1 LQRRI
6 FPARQR
12 RPEIGVRV
20 ENGHDDDDGSIQ
32 ISNDTPMA
40 LGIASCRRTMTGIQR
55 LLLWLAVTIL
65 PMPAIGDTVAGFTG
79 SQSDV
84 AFSDYS
90 PLSSSAELLH
100 RFLSPLNALRAE
112 KRLAHSAVA
121 LRDQPIDLAQ
131 ERFTVYVPSHS
142 PAEGYGLL
150 VFVPPWEN
158 AMLPRG
164 WAAILERLGVIFVS
178 AANSGNEANILD
190 RREPLALLAAH
201 NIMRRFHVDP
211 ARIYIGGFSGGSRV
225 ALRLALG
232 FPDVFRGAFLNA
244 GSDPIGDAQAPLPP
258 PELFS
263 RFQEM
268 TRIVYVSGQNDAV
281 NVEKDA
287 ASEQSLLEWCV
298 FDWYA
303 ERSPWMGHEVAGPA
317 VLGRALDMLDKHAE
331 PNSTRLNNCRLRIN
345 QELEKAIA
353 QANDLLAA
361 GNADG
366 ARRSLNKIDTR
377 FGALA
382 APRSVDLAARIGGM
396 D

>member
-1 LQRRI
+1 
-6 FPARQR
+6 
-12 RPEIGVRV
+12 
-20 ENGHDDDDGSIQ
+20 
-32 ISNDTPMA
+32 
-40 LGIASCRRTMTGIQR
+40 MTNLQR
-55 LLLWLAVTIL
+55 LLLWLGVIISPL
-65 PMPAIGDTVAGFTG
+65 PAIGDPVTGFAGL
-79 SQSDV
+79 QSDV
-84 AFSDYS
+84 VFSDYS
-90 PLSSSAELLH
+90 ALSGSAELAH
-100 RFLSPLNALRAE
+100 RLLSPLNAVRAGR
-112 KRLAHSAVA
+112 RLAHSAVA

-131 ERFTVYVPSHS
+131 ERFTIYVPSHS

-164 WAAILERLGVIFVS
+164 WAAILDRHGVIFVS
-178 AANSGNEANILD
+178 AANSGNAASILD

-201 NIMRRFHVDP
+201 NVMRRFHVDP
-211 ARIYIGGFSGGSRV
+211 ERTSVGGFSGGSRV

-244 GSDPIGDAQAPLPP
+244 GSDPIGDAETPLPP
-258 PELFS
+258 SELFS

-268 TRIVYVSGQNDAV
+268 TRIVYASGQNDAV

-287 ASEQSLLEWCV
+287 ASEQSLLDWCV

-303 ERSPWMGHEVAGPA
+303 ERSPWTGHEVAGPA
-317 VLGRALDMLDKHAE
+317 ALSRALDMLDKHAK
-331 PNSTRLNNCRLRIN
+331 PNFARWNNCRVRIN
-345 QELEKAIA
+345 QELDKTIV

-361 GNADG
+361 GNLDG
-366 ARRSLNKIDTR
+366 ARRSLNKIDAR
-377 FGALA
+377 YGGLA

>member
-1 LQRRI
+1 MDPFRSPTTPRWRWILPRAD
-6 FPARQR
+6 AR
-12 RPEIGVRV
+12 
-20 ENGHDDDDGSIQ
+20 
-32 ISNDTPMA
+32 TT
-40 LGIASCRRTMTGIQR
+40 LQR
-55 LLLWLAVTIL
+55 LLLWLGVILL
-65 PMPAIGDTVAGFTG
+65 PMSATCDTVAGFTG
-79 SQSDV
+79 LQNDV
-84 AFSDYS
+84 VFSDYS
-90 PLSSSAELLH
+90 PLSSSAELMH
-100 RFLSPLNALRAE
+100 RFLSPLNAVRAGR
-112 KRLAHSAVA
+112 RLAHSAVA

-142 PAEGYGLL
+142 PAEGYGLM

-164 WAAILERLGVIFVS
+164 WAAILDRHGVIFVS

-211 ARIYIGGFSGGSRV
+211 ARIYVGGFSGGSRV

-244 GSDPIGDAQAPLPP
+244 GSDPIGDAQAPLPS

-268 TRIVYVSGQNDAV
+268 TRIVYISGQNDAV

-287 ASEQSLLEWCV
+287 ASVQSLLEWCA
-298 FDWYA
+298 FDWYV
-303 ERSPWMGHEVAGPA
+303 ERSPWAGHEVAGPA
-317 VLGRALDMLDKHAE
+317 VLGRALDMLEKHAK
-331 PNSTRLNNCRLRIN
+331 PDLARLNNCRLRTN
-345 QELEKAIA
+345 QELDKTIV
-353 QANDLLAA
+353 QADDLLTA
-361 GNADG
+361 GDSDG
-366 ARRSLNKIDTR
+366 ARRLLNKIDTR
-377 FGALA
+377 YGGLA
-382 APRSVDLAARIGGM
+382 APRSVDLAARIGM

>member
-1 LQRRI
+1 
-6 FPARQR
+6 
-12 RPEIGVRV
+12 
-20 ENGHDDDDGSIQ
+20 
-32 ISNDTPMA
+32 
-40 LGIASCRRTMTGIQR
+40 MTKSQR
-55 LLLWLAVTIL
+55 LLLWLGVAIS
-65 PMPAIGDTVAGFTG
+65 PMPATCDTLAGFTG
-79 SQSDV
+79 LQSDV
-84 AFSDYS
+84 VFSDYS

-100 RFLSPLNALRAE
+100 RFLSPLNAVRAG
-112 KRLAHSAVA
+112 KRLAHSPVA

-131 ERFTVYVPSHS
+131 ERFTVFVPSHS
-142 PAEGYGLL
+142 PGEGYGLL
-150 VFVPPWEN
+150 VFVPPWET

-164 WAAILERLGVIFVS
+164 WAAILDRNGVIFVS

-201 NIMRRFHVDP
+201 NIMQRFHVDP
-211 ARIYIGGFSGGSRV
+211 ARIYVGGFSGGSRV

-268 TRIVYVSGQNDAV
+268 TRIVYISGQNDAV

-303 ERSPWMGHEVAGPA
+303 ERSPWTGHEVAGPA

-331 PNSTRLNNCRLRIN
+331 PNLKKLNDCRVRIN
-345 QELEKAIA
+345 QELDKAMV
-353 QANDLLAA
+353 QANELAA
-361 GNADG
+361 RSADG

-377 FGALA
+377 YGGLA

>member
-1 LQRRI
+1 
-6 FPARQR
+6 
-12 RPEIGVRV
+12 
-20 ENGHDDDDGSIQ
+20 
-32 ISNDTPMA
+32 
-40 LGIASCRRTMTGIQR
+40 
-55 LLLWLAVTIL
+55 LLWLGVAIS
-65 PMPAIGDTVAGFTG
+65 PMPATCDTVAGFTG
-79 SQSDV
+79 LQNDV
-84 AFSDYS
+84 VFSDYS
-90 PLSSSAELLH
+90 PLSSSTELLH
-100 RFLSPLNALRAE
+100 RFLSPLNAMRAG

-131 ERFTVYVPSHS
+131 ERFAVFVPSHS
-142 PAEGYGLL
+142 PAAGYGLM

-164 WAAILERLGVIFVS
+164 WAAILERHGVIFVS

-190 RREPLALLAAH
+190 RREPLAVLAAH
-201 NIMRRFHVDP
+201 NIMQRVHVDP
-211 ARIYIGGFSGGSRV
+211 ARIYVGGFSGGSRV

-232 FPDVFRGAFLNA
+232 YPDVFRGAFLNA
-244 GSDPIGDAQAPLPP
+244 GSDPIADAQTPLPP
-258 PELFS
+258 PGLFS

-268 TRIVYVSGQNDAV
+268 TRIVYISGQNDAV

-287 ASEQSLLEWCV
+287 ASEQSLREWCV

-331 PNSTRLNNCRLRIN
+331 PDLTRLNNCRLRID

-377 FGALA
+377 FGGLA
-382 APRSVDLAARIGGM
+382 APRSVDLAARIGM